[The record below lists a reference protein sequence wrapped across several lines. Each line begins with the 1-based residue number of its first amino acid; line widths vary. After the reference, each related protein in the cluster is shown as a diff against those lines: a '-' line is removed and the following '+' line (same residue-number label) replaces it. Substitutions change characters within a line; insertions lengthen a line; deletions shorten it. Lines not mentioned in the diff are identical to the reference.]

1 MQAAIEGH
9 AGEKGNAPGRRG
21 HLTVEALVLAAAL
34 LTWVA
39 SYNRESLTHLEQVYK
54 PQDNETAFASYQYD
68 DRTEGGTSSVYVN
81 EGRALSWTCDLE
93 KTYEYGYCGFGIIF
107 DQYHTGRGLDLS
119 DYDSVS
125 FTLRYEGSGQSLRL
139 VLKDLDPRYSEL
151 GAPNNEKID
160 QANIPISAGVQAV
173 SLNLVQFSVAEWWH
187 QAAANP
193 SVELSRPSFNN
204 ISSLEI
210 LTATDSEAGRHSLS
224 IDRITFHGQAMSAET
239 WYGGIALAWFLLI
252 GAILAQRRR
261 EVEKWRRRFVE
272 SMETTIDTIPHMV
285 WSLDADGKASF
296 NKRWEDFTGVP
307 LGDCGWRNLRQL
319 VHRDDALA
327 AIRQWKEGLCCRSGF
342 NIQLRLLHH
351 SGAFRWVLAHA
362 VPSFDRQGALN
373 GWYGTCTDVHDRVLA
388 EQALRSSITK
398 ERKRSQQLKWS
409 SEHDSLTRLPN
420 RRAFEARLEQALMEA
435 NSERSHVGLLL
446 VDIDYFK
453 HTNDTL
459 GHDAGDELLK
469 AISSRL
475 KRSIRRQDFVAR
487 IGGDEF
493 AIVLPDLLS
502 EADLAKVGQE
512 VSSAIQHA
520 LNIGGHVVRPS
531 ASIGGTLCPKEAAE
545 SSDFLKRADAAL
557 YALKRS
563 GRGGFRMFES
573 YMLEDVKSAAFQLAR
588 AREAIE
594 DGSIIAVYQPKISVE
609 EGSITGFEALLRL
622 RTQDGALEL
631 PDMLAEAFNDY
642 ELAAKIGEA
651 MQNRVARDI
660 RSWIDSGIR
669 FGRVSINAAPAEF
682 LRNDYAE
689 RLLQVLACH
698 DVPPSCVEVEVT
710 EHAFVELGWEYVAR
724 ALDQLDLAG
733 VAISLDDFGTGHS
746 SLSHIR
752 DFPVDMIKID
762 LSYTKQITDDD
773 AIAALVTGLV
783 HLACSLGLEVVAEG
797 VETREQLEL
806 LRKMGCHYAQG
817 HLLGYPMESTI
828 VGQYLADR
836 TIENRDPIAASRAA

>member
-1 MQAAIEGH
+1 M
-9 AGEKGNAPGRRG
+9 
-21 HLTVEALVLAAAL
+21 LVAAL
-34 LTWVA
+34 LTWIA
-39 SYNRESLTHLEQVYK
+39 SYNREALTQLEQAYG
-54 PQDNETAFASYQYD
+54 PQDDGPVFANYSFD
-68 DRTEGGTSSVYVN
+68 DRTEGGTSSVTLD
-81 EGRALSWTCDLE
+81 EKRPLSWTCNIE
-93 KTYEYGYCGFGIIF
+93 KTYEYGYCGFGVIF
-107 DQYHTGRGLDLS
+107 DQFHTGQGIDLS
-119 DYDSVS
+119 RYDSVS
-125 FTLRYEGSGQSLRL
+125 FTLRYEGSSQSLRL
-139 VLKDLDPRYSEL
+139 AMKDLNPRYAEL
-151 GAPNNEKID
+151 GAPSSTKEN
-160 QANIPISAGVQAV
+160 QTSIPIDPGEQTV
-173 SLNLVQFSVAEWWH
+173 SIGFDEFFVAEWWR
-187 QAAANP
+187 QAAP
-193 SVELSRPSFNN
+193 RPSAELARPRFDN
-204 ISSLEI
+204 IISIEL
-210 LTATDSEAGRHSLS
+210 LTAPDSEAGRQTVT
-224 IDRITFHGQAMSAET
+224 IDRITFHGQALSAET
-239 WYGGIALAWFLLI
+239 WYGGVALAWLLLI
-252 GAILAQRRR
+252 GSILVQRRR
-261 EVEKWRRRFVE
+261 EVGKWRQRFVE

-285 WSLDADGKASF
+285 WSLDSNGKASF
-296 NKRWEDFTGVP
+296 NRRWEDFTGVP
-307 LGDCGWRNLRQL
+307 LGHCGWRNLRQL
-319 VHRDDALA
+319 VHREDALA
-327 AIRQWKEGLCCRSGF
+327 AIRLWKDGLRCRSGF

-351 SGAFRWVLAHA
+351 TGAYRWVLTHA
-362 VPSFDRQGALN
+362 VPSFDKYGALN
-373 GWYGTCTDVHDRVLA
+373 GWYGTCTDVHDRVIA
-388 EQALRSSITK
+388 EQALRSSISK
-398 ERKRSQQLKWS
+398 ERRRSQQLKWS

-420 RRAFEARLEQALMEA
+420 RRAFDARLEHALMEA
-435 NSERSHVGLLL
+435 QADASHVGLLL

-469 AISSRL
+469 ALSSRL
-475 KRSIRRQDFVAR
+475 KRSVRRQDFVAR

-512 VSSAIQHA
+512 VTAAIQQS

-531 ASIGGTLCPKEAAE
+531 ASIGGTMCPKEASEA
-545 SSDFLKRADAAL
+545 SDFLKRADAAL

-563 GRGGFRMFES
+563 GRGGFRLFED
-573 YMLEDVKSAAFQLAR
+573 YMLEDVKNAAFQLAR

-594 DGSIIAVYQPKISVE
+594 DCSIVAVYQPKISVE
-609 EGSITGFEALLRL
+609 EGTVTGFEALLRL
-622 RTQDGALEL
+622 RSEDGGLEL

-651 MQNRVARDI
+651 MHDRVARDI
-660 RSWIDSGIR
+660 RGWIDSGIK

-689 RLLQVLACH
+689 RLLQVLDRH
-698 DVPPSCVEVEVT
+698 DVPTGCIEVEVT

-762 LSYTKQITDDD
+762 LSYTRQITDDD

-797 VETREQLEL
+797 VETQEQLEL
-806 LRKMGCHYAQG
+806 LRKMGCHFAQG

-828 VGQYLADR
+828 VEMYLADR
-836 TIENRDPIAASRAA
+836 TIENHNPTATSRAA